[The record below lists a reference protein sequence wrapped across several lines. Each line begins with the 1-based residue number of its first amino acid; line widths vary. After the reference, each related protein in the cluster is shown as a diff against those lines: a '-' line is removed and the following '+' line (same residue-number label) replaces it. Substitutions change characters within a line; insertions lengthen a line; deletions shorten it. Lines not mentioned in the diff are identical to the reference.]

1 MRFVIIGGD
10 AAPRVV
16 DTDAMG
22 NSAPGLDGPVGLEV
36 AKAVEQ
42 LAWPHGMAGGSRY
55 ELRLLTGFCD
65 LSVVRHGSGSRWCSS
80 EPRSP
85 FVDLD
90 TLSQLAKY

>member
-1 MRFVIIGGD
+1 MRLVIIGGD

-22 NSAPGLDGPVGLEV
+22 NGAPGLEGPVGLEV
-36 AKAVEQ
+36 AKTVEQ
-42 LAWPHGMAGGSRY
+42 LPGPHGMAGGSRY
-55 ELRLLTGFCD
+55 ELKLLRGFCD

-85 FVDLD
+85 LVDLD
-90 TLSQLAKY
+90 ILSQLAKY